1 MGGILLTS
9 LPLSFPF
16 FSASHTHTSARDTS
30 SFALVFESLF
40 SSLLTITECNLAPF
54 QSGTSTQK
62 IPFVFL
68 PMKGQI
74 VYPSAEIS
82 FTGVKSPICVVSGA
96 KFLTRAGWAD
106 LRNRSDTEPPFRMF
120 RDEGRTFLQWLGTQE
135 LRLSMEGRLL
145 LVSLMCKDM
154 GDTTAHSSIFTPCV
168 AFRVAGTPSVRE
180 VSFSADAHVTESG
193 SSGGLSASEF
203 VAIAVCSVL
212 LALMYIA
219 SVLLY
224 LHTKRRH
231 LKERRDGGDRGGD
244 TQSAATSQLVVEE
257 GVVKNN
263 PLLMR
268 HCHDNTGYVSDSH
281 SCCSDTDN
289 DACSDQMPPLSDDGN
304 TAAACNS
311 IQQIHTAAQIHPH
324 ATEIYASDCSAMQ
337 LQDSS
342 AIERLPEEN
351 VSIVET
357 LEMREDR
364 PETVRAITT
373 ASTRR
378 KLYFNPAYFEP
389 EMLLAPP
396 PAALEF
402 LSKIREVIAIAKHKM
417 AAKRFFPSLLGI
429 PEEVDH
435 QQLAQGRHSHHG
447 SVRSSVKTSRHER
460 GRFTALRTPTCEGCP
475 GCGFESSYAEKECN
489 DCCRTANE
497 SKQRSI
503 RKWLEDV
510 PLAAK
515 PTKCDEE
522 KEKIKVPPRRN
533 YVNKGK
539 APAVPNAAETIPKA
553 KPEPIDKSEI
563 IHLNKIEPEIK
574 KSEVVLSSF
583 ISPPIQNNKIE
594 EIEKRE
600 NERNLIIKTIPEPSF
615 VITPAIQN
623 GIKNSVKKSLSKENF
638 KSENKQKPSQKV
650 ANNDSHS
657 EKSISPKAGQKI
669 KHPSQPPPP
678 PPPPPPSI
686 CSSIDTDKNSHL
698 RKTDSPEPKVPKVA
712 RKLMDAV
719 IKEFEV
725 NRTSTIPKPSP
736 PKRIDSLAVNQDD
749 ENLDSEPEYETDSL
763 ERTLQEI
770 KNQNNGLS
778 TPSDYGEVVPRLNSN
793 TNVAL
798 PLDEE
803 LTMQNTIFNKKTGS
817 TTMSKMKAKQEELD
831 DHEYEVILL
840 NPEKENGNSKLILP
854 DILSRGEGYS
864 LVSEVYVND
873 NFSYGSSSLPS
884 NASSSSACSS
894 LNDEHKISYAE
905 EKPGH
910 LTIQVEGTPTYK
922 QEDSDSFEPD
932 TLDRK
937 PAKLKICEFREEH
950 QNIDVQNELFTDSL
964 ERPPHIS
971 LRTNG
976 SFRNNE
982 SGHWGNNQ
990 DFPSI
995 FAANPLSKNFGSLRE
1010 IFEARNKFN
1019 QLGGCNKSEGFSPPG
1034 SIHSLHSDTDC
1045 YSTLS
1050 WRRATPKIL
1059 RPEARQAR
1067 RQRLPSPDARPPRP
1081 PKLRQAQQY
1090 RNLPARPPPPR
1101 PDAIPPLPPRSIK
1114 PPLPPKN
1121 GPVRSIVQRSEGGGG
1136 GMANRPLPALPPL
1149 SSRGGGTRHQSRRA
1163 PPPADASGCSSLASS
1178 EYEPVNAAPYKPP
1191 LTEAARAMRDTT
1203 LKQHRALLL
1212 QSTTQRTEDSGYLS
1226 TDSNASD
1233 NRANSKHKHDTKREE
1248 SLSET
1253 DDSLCD
1259 GASES
1264 GGESIATDSFFFGN
1278 ATPKLSIATSIDSG
1292 LGVSAPTIS
1301 DTDSNVSFITVLPN
1315 GFGSRQGGVV
1325 LVP

>member
-1 MGGILLTS
+1 MHLKEPQIK
-9 LPLSFPF
+9 
-16 FSASHTHTSARDTS
+16 
-30 SFALVFESLF
+30 
-40 SSLLTITECNLAPF
+40 CNLAPF

-82 FTGVKSPICVVSGA
+82 FSGVKSPICVVSGA

-180 VSFSADAHVTESG
+180 VSFSADAHATESG
-193 SSGGLSASEF
+193 TGSGGGLSASEF

-231 LKERRDGGDRGGD
+231 LKERRDADGVGG
-244 TQSAATSQLVVEE
+244 AADASSQLVEE
-257 GVVKNN
+257 GVVKSN
-263 PLLMR
+263 PLLR
-268 HCHDNTGYVSDSH
+268 HCHDNTGYMSDSH
-281 SCCSDTDN
+281 SCCTETEDGSEE
-289 DACSDQMPPLSDDGN
+289 MGPVSDDNSVGC
-304 TAAACNS
+304 TS

-429 PEEVDH
+429 PEEMDH
-435 QQLAQGRHSHHG
+435 HQIAQGRHSHHG

-460 GRFTALRTPTCEGCP
+460 SGRFTPIQSLRTTPTCEGCP
-475 GCGFESSYAEKECN
+475 GCGFESSFAEKECN

-515 PTKCDEE
+515 PTKCEEE

-539 APAVPNAAETIPKA
+539 APAVPLTEKV

-574 KSEVVLSSF
+574 KSDVVLSSF
-583 ISPPIQNNKIE
+583 ISPPIQNNKME

-600 NERNLIIKTIPEPSF
+600 NERNLLIKTIPEPSF

-623 GIKNSVKKSLSKENF
+623 GIRNSINKSKENAR
-638 KSENKQKPSQKV
+638 SENRQKTSQKV
-650 ANNDSHS
+650 INSDAHS
-657 EKSISPKAGQKI
+657 EKSISPKAAQKI

-686 CSSIDTDKNSHL
+686 CSSVDTDKNSQL
-698 RKTDSPEPKVPKVA
+698 GKTDSPEPKVPKVA

-725 NRTSTIPKPSP
+725 NRTTTNPKPSP
-736 PKRIDSLAVNQDD
+736 PKRIDSLTNNHDD
-749 ENLDSEPEYETDSL
+749 EHLGTEPEYETDSL

-778 TPSDYGEVVPRLNSN
+778 TPSDYGGVVPRLNPN
-793 TNVAL
+793 PNVTL

-803 LTMQNTIFNKKTGS
+803 LTIQNTIFNKKTGN
-817 TTMSKMKAKQEELD
+817 TTMSKMKAKQDEYD

-840 NPEKENGNSKLILP
+840 NPEKENENSKLILP

-937 PAKLKICEFREEH
+937 PAKLKICEFREENK
-950 QNIDVQNELFTDSL
+950 NIDVQNELFTDSL
-964 ERPPHIS
+964 ERPPHIP
-971 LRTNG
+971 LRSNG
-976 SFRNNE
+976 SFRSDECRPNQ
-982 SGHWGNNQ
+982 WGSNQ

-995 FAANPLSKNFGSLRE
+995 FAANPLSRNFGSLRE

-1019 QLGGCNKSEGFSPPG
+1019 QFGGCNKSEGFSPPG

-1050 WRRATPKIL
+1050 WRRATPKML
-1059 RPEARQAR
+1059 RPDARQAR

-1081 PKLRQAQQY
+1081 PKARQF
-1090 RNLPARPPPPR
+1090 RNVPR
-1101 PDAIPPLPPRSIK
+1101 PEAIPPLPPRSIK

-1121 GPVRSIVQRSEGGGG
+1121 GPVRSI
-1136 GMANRPLPALPPL
+1136 MANRPLPALPGG
-1149 SSRGGGTRHQSRRA
+1149 SRQHKSRRPA
-1163 PPPADASGCSSLASS
+1163 PPDASGSSLS
-1178 EYEPVNAAPYKPP
+1178 EYEPVNGMAPYTPP
-1191 LTEAARAMRDTT
+1191 LTDAARAKRDIT
-1203 LKQHRALLL
+1203 LKQHRAMI
-1212 QSTTQRTEDSGYLS
+1212 STEDSGYLSTDSKQHRAMLRTDSKQNRAILNTEDSGYLS
-1226 TDSNASD
+1226 TDSNQ
-1233 NRANSKHKHDTKREE
+1233 SKRPD

-1264 GGESIATDSFFFGN
+1264 GGESIATDSFFFGGQ
-1278 ATPKLSIATSIDSG
+1278 ATPKLSVANSIDSG
-1292 LGVSAPTIS
+1292 LGCVGASNPTIS

-1315 GFGSRQGGVV
+1315 GFGNRQGGVV